1 MMPITPTKPLRA
13 FTAIESEQIRSL
25 FPILGRQIYG
35 KQLVYFD
42 NGATTQKPQ
51 RVLDSIQNYYTTYNS
66 NVHRGVHFLSQQATD
81 VMEDARKTIQEFIN
95 AKQAEEIIFTSG
107 ATESINLLASSFSQL
122 LAKGDE
128 ILISAMEHHAN
139 IVPWQMICERY
150 GYHLRVIPILDNGD
164 LDLIA
169 FDKLIT
175 PKTKLLSV
183 VQVSNTLGTI
193 NPIKQLI
200 DKAHQNNTA
209 VIIDGSQAVQHLKID
224 VQELDCDFYVFSGH
238 KLYGPTGTGVLYG
251 KKNRLEQLP
260 PYKGGGDMIKE
271 VSFEKTTYNDLPFK
285 FEAGT
290 PNIEGII
297 GLAEA
302 IHFINHTGIES
313 IANHEADL
321 LNYFTDKLRAIPG
334 IRIFGESS
342 NKIAVIS
349 FLLRDIHPYD
359 IGVLL
364 DKMGIAVRTGHHCT
378 QPIMQRYQIPG
389 TVRASLA
396 VYNIRAEIDVFID
409 ALHRINKMF

>member
-1 MMPITPTKPLRA
+1 
-13 FTAIESEQIRSL
+13 
-25 FPILGRQIYG
+25 
-35 KQLVYFD
+35 
-42 NGATTQKPQ
+42 
-51 RVLDSIQNYYTTYNS
+51 
-66 NVHRGVHFLSQQATD
+66 
-81 VMEDARKTIQEFIN
+81 MEDARKTIQEFIN

-396 VYNIRAEIDVFID
+396 VYNTRAEIDVFID

>member
-1 MMPITPTKPLRA
+1 MMPDTPTKPLRA
-13 FTAIESEQIRSL
+13 FTAIESEQIRAL
-25 FPILGRQIYG
+25 FPILGRQVYG

-51 RVLDSIQNYYTTYNS
+51 RVLDSIQNYYITYNS

-302 IHFINHTGIES
+302 IHFINHTGIAS

-396 VYNIRAEIDVFID
+396 VYNTRAEIDVFID

>member
-260 PYKGGGDMIKE
+260 PYKGGGDMIRE

-396 VYNIRAEIDVFID
+396 VYNTRAEIDVFID

>member
-1 MMPITPTKPLRA
+1 MMPYTPTKPLRA

-25 FPILGRQIYG
+25 FPILGRQVYG

-51 RVLDSIQNYYTTYNS
+51 RVLDSIQNYYITYNS

-302 IHFINHTGIES
+302 IHFINHTGIAS

-396 VYNIRAEIDVFID
+396 VYNTRAEIDVFID

>member
-1 MMPITPTKPLRA
+1 MMPDTSTKPLRA

-260 PYKGGGDMIKE
+260 PYKGGGDMIRE

-396 VYNIRAEIDVFID
+396 VYNTRAEIDVFID

>member
-209 VIIDGSQAVQHLKID
+209 VIIDGSQAVQHLRID

>member
-1 MMPITPTKPLRA
+1 MMPDTPTKPLRA
-13 FTAIESEQIRSL
+13 FTAIESEQIRAL
-25 FPILGRQIYG
+25 FPILGRQVYG

-302 IHFINHTGIES
+302 IHFINHTGIAS

-321 LNYFTDKLRAIPG
+321 LNYLTDKLRAIPG

-396 VYNIRAEIDVFID
+396 VYNTRAEIDVFID

>member
-1 MMPITPTKPLRA
+1 MMPDTPTKPLRA
-13 FTAIESEQIRSL
+13 FTAIESEQIRAL
-25 FPILGRQIYG
+25 FPILGRQVYG

-51 RVLDSIQNYYTTYNS
+51 RVLDSIQNYYITYNS

-193 NPIKQLI
+193 NPIKPLI

-302 IHFINHTGIES
+302 IHFINHTGIAS

-321 LNYFTDKLRAIPG
+321 LNYLTDKLRAIPG

-396 VYNIRAEIDVFID
+396 VYNTRAEIDVFID

>member
-81 VMEDARKTIQEFIN
+81 VMEGARKTIQEFIN

-209 VIIDGSQAVQHLKID
+209 VIIDGSQAVQHLRID

>member
-1 MMPITPTKPLRA
+1 MMPDTSTKPLRA

-139 IVPWQMICERY
+139 IVPWQMISESY

>member
-1 MMPITPTKPLRA
+1 MMPDTSTKPLRA

-51 RVLDSIQNYYTTYNS
+51 RVLDSIQNYYKTYNS

>member
-1 MMPITPTKPLRA
+1 MMPDTPTKPLRA

-51 RVLDSIQNYYTTYNS
+51 RVLDSIQNYYKTYNS

>member
-1 MMPITPTKPLRA
+1 MMPDTPTKPLRA

-51 RVLDSIQNYYTTYNS
+51 RVLDSIQNYYKTYNS

-209 VIIDGSQAVQHLKID
+209 VIIDGSQAVQHLRID

-396 VYNIRAEIDVFID
+396 VYNTRAEIDVFID

>member
-260 PYKGGGDMIKE
+260 PYKGGGDMIRE

>member
-1 MMPITPTKPLRA
+1 MMPDTSTKLLRA

-396 VYNIRAEIDVFID
+396 VYNTRAEIDVFID

>member
-1 MMPITPTKPLRA
+1 MMPDTSTKLLRA

>member
-396 VYNIRAEIDVFID
+396 VYNTRAEIDVFID

>member
-1 MMPITPTKPLRA
+1 MMPDTPTKPLRA
-13 FTAIESEQIRSL
+13 FTAIESEQIRAL
-25 FPILGRQIYG
+25 FPILGRQVYG

-51 RVLDSIQNYYTTYNS
+51 RVLDSIQNYYITYNS

-302 IHFINHTGIES
+302 IHFINHTGIAS

-321 LNYFTDKLRAIPG
+321 LNYLTDKLRAIPG

-396 VYNIRAEIDVFID
+396 VYNTRAEIDVFID

>member
-1 MMPITPTKPLRA
+1 MMPDTSTKPLRA

-183 VQVSNTLGTI
+183 VHVSNTLGTI

-396 VYNIRAEIDVFID
+396 VYNTRAEIDVFID

>member
-209 VIIDGSQAVQHLKID
+209 VIIDGSQAVQHLRID

-260 PYKGGGDMIKE
+260 PYKGGGDMIRE